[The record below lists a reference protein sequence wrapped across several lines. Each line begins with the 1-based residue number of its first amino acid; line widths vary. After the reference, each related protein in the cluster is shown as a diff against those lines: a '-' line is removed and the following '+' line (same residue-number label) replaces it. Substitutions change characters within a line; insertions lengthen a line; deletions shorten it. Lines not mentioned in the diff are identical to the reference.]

1 MLHDAPVKS
10 QNPIR
15 NALRRRG
22 AKSVAFAPVQYFE
35 YTPPSED
42 EGSGGEEP
50 ESGVTEEPEEV
61 EQPAEEEDEI
71 TIVEPLQTSRSTDTA
86 KASPLETPGMSIC
99 MEFGL
104 LYRFADYNPITEAGD
119 NRLQKNSTSSLKD
132 IDTALSNADMIE
144 TKKITLT
151 PRVAQDDSSLGATPL
166 AQAGKDV

>member
-50 ESGVTEEPEEV
+50 DNGVTEEPGEA

-71 TIVEPLQTSRSTDTA
+71 TVVEPLQTSRSTDTA
-86 KASPLETPGMSIC
+86 KASLETPGMAIC
-99 MEFGL
+99 TEFRL
-104 LYRFADYNPITEAGD
+104 LHRFAD
-119 NRLQKNSTSSLKD
+119 L
-132 IDTALSNADMIE
+132 
-144 TKKITLT
+144 
-151 PRVAQDDSSLGATPL
+151 
-166 AQAGKDV
+166 